1 MLYERIWCACALEF
15 SLSFDNVSYFSSV
28 SVRFFCAG
36 SSYILFGEYVYV
48 SENKNN
54 NFKPSTS
61 YPGVAFFLQNLFIFL
76 ASVTYKFGRTEDMW
90 G

>member
-1 MLYERIWCACALEF
+1 MRL
-15 SLSFDNVSYFSSV
+15 
-28 SVRFFCAG
+28 FCAG